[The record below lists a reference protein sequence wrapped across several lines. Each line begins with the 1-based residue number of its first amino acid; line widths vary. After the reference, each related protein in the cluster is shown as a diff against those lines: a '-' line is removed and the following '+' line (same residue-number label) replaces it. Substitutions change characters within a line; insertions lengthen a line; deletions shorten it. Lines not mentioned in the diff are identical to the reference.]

1 MPATMLLLSLTLS
14 LVLLGSSWGCGI
26 PAIKPVLSFS
36 QRIVNGEN
44 AVPGSWPWQVS
55 LQDKSGFHFCG
66 GSLISQ
72 SWVVTAAHC
81 NVIPGRH
88 VVVLGEYD
96 RSSNAEPLQ
105 VLSISKV
112 SVWATDM
119 ERKSGQGRWVGSGD
133 EEFRACPRLAPSTTI
148 NPAGPLP
155 TTILYGPF
163 LVPQAITYPSWN
175 PTTLNNDLT
184 LLKLASPA
192 RYTQRISPVC
202 LASPDEELP
211 AGLKCAT
218 TGWGRLSGVGNV
230 TPARLQQV
238 ALPLVTV
245 NECRQYWGSRITD
258 AMICAGGSGAS
269 SCQGDSGGP
278 LVCQKGNTWVLIGIV
293 SWGTTNCNVR
303 QPAIYTRVSKFSTW
317 ISQVIAYN

>member
-14 LVLLGSSWGCGI
+14 LDLLGSSWGCGI

-55 LQDKSGFHFCG
+55 LQDRSGFHFCG

-81 NVIPGRH
+81 NVSPGRH

-96 RSSNAEPLQ
+96 RSSKAEPLQ
-105 VLSISKV
+105 VLSISK
-112 SVWATDM
+112 
-119 ERKSGQGRWVGSGD
+119 
-133 EEFRACPRLAPSTTI
+133 
-148 NPAGPLP
+148 
-155 TTILYGPF
+155 
-163 LVPQAITYPSWN
+163 AITHPSWN

-192 RYTQRISPVC
+192 HYTKRISPVC
-202 LASPDEELP
+202 LASPDEALP

-218 TGWGRLSGVGNV
+218 TGWGRLRGVGST

-245 NECRQYWGSRITD
+245 NQCRRYWGSRITD
-258 AMICAGGSGAS
+258 SMICAGGAGAS
-269 SCQGDSGGP
+269 SCQVSISPLFCPLHRPVAPPHPHADYSPLPPSGRLRRPSRLPEREHMGAYWHR
-278 LVCQKGNTWVLIGIV
+278 LMGYQQLQ
-293 SWGTTNCNVR
+293 R
-303 QPAIYTRVSKFSTW
+303 APACHIHSG
-317 ISQVIAYN
+317 

>member
-105 VLSISKV
+105 VLSISK
-112 SVWATDM
+112 
-119 ERKSGQGRWVGSGD
+119 
-133 EEFRACPRLAPSTTI
+133 
-148 NPAGPLP
+148 
-155 TTILYGPF
+155 
-163 LVPQAITYPSWN
+163 AITYPSWN

-303 QPAIYTRVSKFSTW
+303 QPAIYTRATPQSTAW
-317 ISQVIAYN
+317 SLGCQNG

>member
-1 MPATMLLLSLTLS
+1 MPATILLLSLTLN

-26 PAIKPVLSFS
+26 PAIKPALSFS

-44 AVPGSWPWQVS
+44 AVSGSWPWQVS
-55 LQDKSGFHFCG
+55 LQDRSGFHFCG

-81 NVIPGRH
+81 NVSPGRH

-105 VLSISKV
+105 VLSISK
-112 SVWATDM
+112 
-119 ERKSGQGRWVGSGD
+119 
-133 EEFRACPRLAPSTTI
+133 
-148 NPAGPLP
+148 
-155 TTILYGPF
+155 
-163 LVPQAITYPSWN
+163 AITHPFWN

-192 RYTQRISPVC
+192 RYTKRVSPVC
-202 LASPDEELP
+202 LASPDEALP
-211 AGLKCAT
+211 AGFKCAT
-218 TGWGRLSGVGNV
+218 TGWGRLSGVGNT
-230 TPARLQQV
+230 TPVRLQQV

-245 NECRQYWGSRITD
+245 NQCRQYWGSRITD
-258 AMICAGGSGAS
+258 SMICAGGAGAS

-278 LVCQKGNTWVLIGIV
+278 LVCQKGNTWVLTGIV
-293 SWGTTNCNVR
+293 SWGTSNCNVR

-317 ISQVIAYN
+317 INQVTAYN

>member
-1 MPATMLLLSLTLS
+1 MPATMLLLSLTVS
-14 LVLLGSSWGCGI
+14 LVFLGSSWGCGI

-55 LQDKSGFHFCG
+55 LQDRSGFHFCG

-81 NVIPGRH
+81 SVSPGRH

-105 VLSISKV
+105 VLSISK
-112 SVWATDM
+112 
-119 ERKSGQGRWVGSGD
+119 
-133 EEFRACPRLAPSTTI
+133 
-148 NPAGPLP
+148 
-155 TTILYGPF
+155 
-163 LVPQAITYPSWN
+163 AITHPSWN

-192 RYTQRISPVC
+192 QYTNRISPVC
-202 LASPDEELP
+202 LASPDEALP

-218 TGWGRLSGVGNV
+218 TGWGRLSGV
-230 TPARLQQV
+230 ARLQQV

-245 NECRQYWGSRITD
+245 NQCRQYWGSRITD
-258 AMICAGGSGAS
+258 SMICAGGAGAS

-293 SWGTTNCNVR
+293 SWGTSNCNVR
-303 QPAIYTRVSKFSTW
+303 QPAIYTRGDTAQSLLCYMPPRLPQLSHTPSGCL
-317 ISQVIAYN
+317 SQGLRLDSLYRHSPG